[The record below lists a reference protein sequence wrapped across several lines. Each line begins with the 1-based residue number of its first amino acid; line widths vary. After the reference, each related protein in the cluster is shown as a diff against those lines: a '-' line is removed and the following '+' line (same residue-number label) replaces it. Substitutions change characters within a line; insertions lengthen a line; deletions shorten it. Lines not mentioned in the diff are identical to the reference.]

1 MITEALAA
9 AAYDGITPS
18 LYDIIIKGRNTRDE
32 DSAEMVDIIIDN
44 RVFDPHFINNISGY
58 NFAQNLL
65 AKANKDVVSSLT
77 KTQKNAE
84 KNMQKIIDAY
94 LENANS

>member
-9 AAYDGITPS
+9 SAYDGITPS

-32 DSAEMVDIIIDN
+32 DSAEMVDIIISN
-44 RVFDPHFINNISGY
+44 RVFDPHFINSIPGY

-65 AKANKDVVSSLT
+65 AKNNRDVVSSLS
-77 KTQKNAE
+77 KTQNSAE
-84 KNMQKIIDAY
+84 KKLQKLVDSY
-94 LENANS
+94 LENANN